1 MIDIVVTQQI
11 KPGMEKQAE
20 ELFREVE
27 AATLANDKGCLRY
40 EWYRAEEAGTYILI
54 ERWSDPAAI
63 QAHFKSPHM
72 AALLPKLAS
81 YAVEKFTSVR
91 LSRLS

>member
-1 MIDIVVTQQI
+1 MIDIVVTQRI

-40 EWYRAEEAGTYILI
+40 EWYRAERPSWRSSVCPWLSVPEDGVEDGHELAHA
-54 ERWSDPAAI
+54 SDDGDLGGLSGGA
-63 QAHFKSPHM
+63 QAM
-72 AALLPKLAS
+72 IGQ
-81 YAVEKFTSVR
+81 R
-91 LSRLS
+91 